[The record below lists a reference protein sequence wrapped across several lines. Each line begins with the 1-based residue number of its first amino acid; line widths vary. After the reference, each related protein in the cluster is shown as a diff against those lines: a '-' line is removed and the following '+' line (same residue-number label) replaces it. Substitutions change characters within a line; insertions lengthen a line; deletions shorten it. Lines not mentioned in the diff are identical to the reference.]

1 MYCNEASSKKFKF
14 QISEICRL
22 LLFQF
27 LDLDLVVFAIK
38 KCLEESLMKIVL
50 TFFPFRTMLENP
62 LNKNTYQKKF
72 SMLMNIEELQMEV
85 DIRRYDMK
93 DAPMTKRHNLLLLE
107 VRVHPC
113 TWLIHVP
120 SYS

>member
-1 MYCNEASSKKFKF
+1 
-14 QISEICRL
+14 
-22 LLFQF
+22 
-27 LDLDLVVFAIK
+27 
-38 KCLEESLMKIVL
+38 MKIVL